1 MNTKKNKETEPT
13 EEELEEMKKA
23 EAEFRASLDPQTRER
38 LEEVD
43 ERYPEEVPDF
53 RRITGMEGA
62 MVGTMENEYGHIVP
76 VYERS
81 LCIECLVEH
90 YREDNP
96 DWDDDQLY
104 TAAEEWM
111 LFNTERSLPYEKPY
125 SPVII
130 NGFYCDTDLWRK
142 FHASAD
148 N

>member
-1 MNTKKNKETEPT
+1 MKTKKKQETGLT
-13 EEELEEMKKA
+13 NEELEELKKA
-23 EAEFRASLDPQTRER
+23 DAEFRASLDPQTRER
-38 LEEVD
+38 IEEVD
-43 ERYPEEVPDF
+43 ERFPDEVPNF

-90 YREDNP
+90 YRAENP
-96 DWDDDQLY
+96 DWDDEELY
-104 TAAEEWM
+104 TAAAEWM
-111 LFNTERSLPYEKPY
+111 SFNTEPSLQGEKPY

-130 NGFYCDTDLWRK
+130 TGFDCDTDLWRK